1 MYTHTHYVLYDNTYY
16 VLHAIHSNCYIY
28 IYIYIY
34 MRARPELSSLP

>member
-1 MYTHTHYVLYDNTYY
+1 MYTHTHTMCYMIIHTMYYMLYTLI
-16 VLHAIHSNCYIY
+16 V